1 MNPGEN
7 TVIESLLVTGSCLGT
22 IISERK
28 YFPFVS
34 VSNGER
40 PCDDVLRN
48 PVFQCWLLG
57 LYPALAV
64 ERSNLV
70 SDAGLDYVGSL
81 VWLFNVVV

>member
-1 MNPGEN
+1 MVRDPALTFLE
-7 TVIESLLVTGSCLGT
+7 I
-22 IISERK
+22 
-28 YFPFVS
+28 
-34 VSNGER
+34 
-40 PCDDVLRN
+40 
-48 PVFQCWLLG
+48 QCWLLG